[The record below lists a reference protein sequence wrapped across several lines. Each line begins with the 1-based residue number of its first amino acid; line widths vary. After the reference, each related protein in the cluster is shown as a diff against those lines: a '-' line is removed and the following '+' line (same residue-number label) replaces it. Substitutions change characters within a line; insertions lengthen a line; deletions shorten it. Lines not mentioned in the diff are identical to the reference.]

1 MNSYRLKWSASIPHK
16 SMAETIR
23 EGFKRIHN
31 MDGLVT
37 GHRQVFKYLERKRA
51 KVCFLASDCE
61 EKAYADI
68 VECLCKE
75 YKVRLCKKF
84 SRKTLGEL
92 AGQVRC
98 LADSDKI
105 IKVVPAS
112 ACVIHN
118 FVGMSPEDVD
128 NFINKLDEQ

>member
-1 MNSYRLKWSASIPHK
+1 
-16 SMAETIR
+16 MAEIIR
-23 EGFKRIHN
+23 NTFRKIHN

-37 GHRQVFKYLERKRA
+37 GHRQVFKYLEKKRA

-75 YKVRLCKKF
+75 YKVKICKKF

-105 IKVVPAS
+105 IKIVPAS
-112 ACVIHN
+112 ACIIHN
-118 FVGMSPEDVD
+118 FVGMKSDEVD
-128 NFINKLDEQ
+128 EFIAKLDEQ

>member
-1 MNSYRLKWSASIPHK
+1 MLTLHKTMADTTRENFLK
-16 SMAETIR
+16 ET
-23 EGFKRIHN
+23 FKRIHN

-51 KVCFLASDCE
+51 KICFLASDCE
-61 EKAYADI
+61 EKQYADI

-75 YKVRLCKKF
+75 YKVHLCKKF
-84 SRKTLGEL
+84 TRRTLGEL
-92 AGQVRC
+92 TGQVRC

-118 FVGMSPEDVD
+118 FVGMSSGDVD
-128 NFINKLDEQ
+128 SFLTKLDEQ